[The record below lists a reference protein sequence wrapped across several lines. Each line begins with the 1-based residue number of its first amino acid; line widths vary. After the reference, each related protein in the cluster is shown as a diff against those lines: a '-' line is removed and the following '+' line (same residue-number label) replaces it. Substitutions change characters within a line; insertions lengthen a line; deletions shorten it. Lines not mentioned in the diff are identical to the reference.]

1 MARALVIAWVAGS
14 YDERETSQSGDRLMP
29 IGCLESEQQTLKIK
43 RTMSFDP
50 ASCET
55 TVFEALLDARRK
67 HGGNKLVVE
76 DADKQA
82 LTYDRLVL
90 ASLILGSKLTKGTQR
105 GETIGVLLPNVAGL
119 AVTFF
124 ALNGFGRVPALLNFT
139 AGQRNIVSAVKTAL
153 LHTVVTS
160 RRFVDAAKLEGVI
173 AALEK
178 TEIAPGK
185 PVRIVYLE
193 DTRASIGTFD
203 KALGFARS
211 KFARSFHRSHAMRA
225 GSPAVVLF
233 TSGTEGL
240 PKGVVLTNRNL
251 VANARQMFAHADGAL
266 SADDIVLNPLPMFH
280 SFGLTAGT
288 VMPLLNGMRVIL
300 YPTPLH
306 YRQIP
311 KLIGEKKATVLFAT
325 DTFLL
330 GYARAAE
337 GHDLD
342 TMRFVVAGAER
353 VKERTRKL
361 WDKLGIELLE
371 GYGATECSPVIACN
385 LPGQGRDGTVGRSL
399 PGLELALEPVEGIET
414 GGRLRVR
421 GPNVMAGYVLAE
433 RPGVVSPPPD
443 GWHDTGDIVDMDDDG
458 FITIKGRAKRFA
470 KIGGEMVSLAAV
482 ETLAANIWTEGQH
495 VVVNLPD
502 PRKGEQLILVTDT
515 VSADKDVLI
524 EHARAHGFPELWVPK
539 HVLVVNTIPVMA
551 SGKVDL
557 QATNALARQARP
569 LL

>member
-1 MARALVIAWVAGS
+1 
-14 YDERETSQSGDRLMP
+14 
-29 IGCLESEQQTLKIK
+29 
-43 RTMSFDP
+43 MSFKP
-50 ASCET
+50 GSSNR
-55 TVFEALLDARRK
+55 TVFEALLDARGR
-67 HGGNKLVVE
+67 HGGGKLVIE
-76 DADKQA
+76 DADRQK
-82 LTYDRLVL
+82 LTYDRLL
-90 ASLILGSKLTKGTQR
+90 LGSLVLGAKLTKGTR
-105 GETIGVLLPNVAGL
+105 KGETIGVLLPNVAGL

-124 ALNGFGRVPALLNFT
+124 ALNAYGRVPALLNFT
-139 AGQRNIVSAVKTAL
+139 AGQRNIVSAAKTAL

-160 RRFVDAAKLEGVI
+160 RRFVDAAKLESVV

-178 TEIAPGK
+178 TQIASGK
-185 PVRIVYLE
+185 SVRIIYLE
-193 DTRASIGTFD
+193 DVRTSIGTFE
-203 KALGFARS
+203 KAVGFARS
-211 KFARSFHRSHAMRA
+211 KYARQFHRRQGMHA

-240 PKGVVLTNRNL
+240 PKGVVLTNQNL
-251 VANARQMFAHADGAL
+251 VANSQQMFEHADGAL
-266 SADDIVLNPLPMFH
+266 SASDIVFNPLPMFH

-288 VMPLLNGMRVIL
+288 IMPLLNGMHVCL

-325 DTFLL
+325 DTFLV

-337 GHDLD
+337 GDDLAS
-342 TMRFVVAGAER
+342 MRFVVAGAER

-361 WDKLGIELLE
+361 WDAIGTEVLE
-371 GYGATECSPVIACN
+371 GYGATECAPVIACN
-385 LPGQGRDGTVGRSL
+385 LPGCNRVGTVGRML
-399 PGLELALEPVEGIET
+399 PGLDVALEPVEGIAT
-414 GGRLRVR
+414 GGRLKVR

-433 RPGVVSPPPD
+433 RPGVVAPPD
-443 GWHDTGDIVDMDDDG
+443 GGWHDTGDIVDVDKEG

-482 ETLAANIWTEGQH
+482 ETLAADAWPEGQH

-502 PRKGEQLILVTDT
+502 SRKGEQLILVTDT
-515 VSADKDVLI
+515 AGADKDVLI
-524 EHARAHGFPELWVPK
+524 EQARASGFPELWVPK
-539 HVLVVNTIPVMA
+539 YILVVNAIPVMG

-557 QATNALARQARP
+557 PATSALARQARP